1 MAGSQGWG
9 QAMGK
14 LRHHKQVPGVS
25 VAGGGHRGA
34 AGHQERAA
42 GAGQRGTLEARPGSV
57 ECLLQGLGAV
67 RLSCVAVAIDLFKKL
82 SSVLFFLKRKLIEK
96 RTGDF

>member
-1 MAGSQGWG
+1 M
-9 QAMGK
+9 
-14 LRHHKQVPGVS
+14 
-25 VAGGGHRGA
+25 
-34 AGHQERAA
+34 
-42 GAGQRGTLEARPGSV
+42 LETRPGSE

-67 RLSCVAVAIDLFKKL
+67 RRSCVAVAIDLFKKL

>member
-1 MAGSQGWG
+1 MAGG
-9 QAMGK
+9 
-14 LRHHKQVPGVS
+14 RH
-25 VAGGGHRGA
+25 REA

-42 GAGQRGTLEARPGSV
+42 GAGQWGMLETRPGSE

-67 RLSCVAVAIDLFKKL
+67 RRSCVAVAIDLFKKL